1 MAYPPQGTYHG
12 PTHPMAGI
20 NDPPVKLLM
29 TGVNFF
35 ILYMLQLQVRARV
48 TVRVSVRVLG
58 SAEHRMLRVE
68 QEMLDPSE
76 TPRAQNVTADWLA

>member
-35 ILYMLQLQVRARV
+35 ILYMLQLQ
-48 TVRVSVRVLG
+48 
-58 SAEHRMLRVE
+58 
-68 QEMLDPSE
+68 EMLDPSE
-76 TPRAQNVTADWLA
+76 TPRPQNVTADWSA